1 MITEIDKKTALV
13 LIDLQ
18 EGIIE
23 GEKAHSIDRV
33 LANANALIEAF
44 RKANLPIIIV
54 NVNPIGA
61 TWTRVRAEIF
71 FDMSQKLNTE
81 EKLDAFLAINPT
93 LKVTPKDIYVTKNTW
108 NAFYNTALHRK
119 LQEKNVTGIVLAGIS
134 TSVGVEG
141 TARAASEFGYNLTF
155 ALDATT
161 DRVLEAHNHSVRY
174 IFPRIGELGST
185 QEIIDKLKK

>member
-18 EGIIE
+18 QGIIA
-23 GEKAHSIDRV
+23 GEKAHPTDSI
-33 LANANALIEAF
+33 LAKANELIQAF
-44 RKANLPIIIV
+44 RAAKLPIIFV

-61 TWTRVRAEIF
+61 TWTRVRAEVAA
-71 FDMSQKLNTE
+71 DMSKMLDTE
-81 EKLDAFLAINPT
+81 EKLDAFLEITPV
-93 LKVTPKDIYVTKNTW
+93 LDKTPKDIYVTKNTW

-134 TSVGVEG
+134 TSIGVEG
-141 TARAASEFGYNLTF
+141 TARAASELGYNLTF

-161 DRVLEAHNHSVRY
+161 DRVLEAHDHSIKY
-174 IFPRIGELGST
+174 IFPRIGELGSVK
-185 QEIIDKLKK
+185 EVIEKLPK